1 MISKSMVSNYEK
13 MKDSMAGKF
22 LQYDQEEI
30 IQKFLLEHDSKYIYI
45 QFVGRRYRINR
56 LTGAISWS
64 KDHFQTEEK
73 AGYNEAMTIYDV
85 LCYSKKNCHLANEW
99 VNIVIDTFTLKHH
112 RTFGISLA
120 GCCQSYR
127 LTIQMK
133 PVRRKPSRIPSTP
146 EDIS

>member
-1 MISKSMVSNYEK
+1 
-13 MKDSMAGKF
+13 MAGKF

-85 LCYSKKNCHLANEW
+85 LCYLKKKMIFFKVLENMIIGKPKFWHKR
-99 VNIVIDTFTLKHH
+99 V
-112 RTFGISLA
+112 
-120 GCCQSYR
+120 R
-127 LTIQMK
+127 LSMEKT
-133 PVRRKPSRIPSTP
+133 
-146 EDIS
+146 